1 MLSLIIIQAF
11 TRVFEPQSLQT
22 EVYSQTICPLLDRFL
37 QGENC
42 VLFAYG
48 MTNSGKTHTVQ
59 GTAADPGLLPRL
71 ITDMLRSAQKNM
83 PDDAELTVSMLEIY
97 QEKIFDLLGKK
108 TEKLSIRDANGK
120 VEVNKLSEH
129 NIATVSDAV
138 KLMDAAAIK
147 R

>member
-1 MLSLIIIQAF
+1 MQAF
-11 TRVFEPQSLQT
+11 TRVFAPFSLQAD
-22 EVYSQTICPLLDRFL
+22 VYTHTVSPLLDRFL

-48 MTNSGKTHTVQ
+48 MTNSGKTHTIQ
-59 GTAADPGLLPRL
+59 GTDLEPGLLPRL
-71 ITDMLRSAQKNM
+71 VAEILESIHKGRN
-83 PDDAELTVSMLEIY
+83 DDHELLASMLEIY

-108 TEKLSIRDANGK
+108 AEKLTIRDGNGK

-129 NIATVSDAV
+129 HITSISDAT
-138 KLMDAAAIK
+138 KLMDTAGTK